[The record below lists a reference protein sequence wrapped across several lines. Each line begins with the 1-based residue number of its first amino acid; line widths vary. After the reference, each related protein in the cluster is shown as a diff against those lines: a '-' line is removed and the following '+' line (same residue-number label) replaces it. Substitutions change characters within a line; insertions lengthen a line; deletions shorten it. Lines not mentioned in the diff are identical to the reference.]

1 MTVSSTTTKNSY
13 SGNGST
19 TVFAYGFKVFD
30 EDDLT
35 VILRTDATGAE
46 AVQSITTNYTV
57 SGVGNTSGGNVTF
70 VTAPA
75 SGITVVIR
83 RASPLTQTTDYT
95 PNDPFPAASHEDALD
110 NLTFIAQQQQEELD
124 RAIKLSRTN
133 TMTSTEFTVGATD
146 RANKVLAFD
155 SSGEISVTQELG
167 TFKGNSATTTTA
179 AFVQRDIVKSTT
191 TAQLNNIYICVADS
205 AIGDLLTDTNHWAL
219 LVDAVSAATSA
230 TAAAASA
237 AAASTSETNAAASA
251 TAAAASEAGVAADAA
266 AAETAKLAAQA
277 AQTAAETA
285 ETNAETAETNAE
297 TAETNAAASQVAA
310 ASSASSASSS
320 ASTATTK
327 AAEASTSATNAA
339 TSATTATTQAST
351 ATTKASEAATSATN
365 AATSE
370 SNASTSETN
379 AAASAAAAAASFDAF
394 DDIYLGAKSSA
405 PTVDNDG
412 DALTAGDQYF
422 NTTNNTLF
430 VWNGSAWQSA
440 SPDVVGD
447 TTPQLGGDL
456 DTNGNDINF
465 GDNDKAIFG
474 AGSDL
479 QIYHTGANS
488 WVQDAGTGNLILAA
502 DNLTVNSS
510 DGTQYKAQF
519 ATNGAVTLYYGNA
532 PKIATTATGVDVTG
546 TVTATGLTVDSS
558 TGITVNGP
566 SSSDGKLNLVAYAGT
581 QNAEARI
588 LAARGATSGTDSRL
602 KFYTNNGTSLVQR
615 VDIDDTGDISFYDS
629 TGVSQGLFWQASTQ
643 RLGLGTTTP
652 AGLMEVKVAS
662 GQYGATQGYRLVTAD
677 GGGYAV
683 YPTSAVANPTFL
695 HNVNSGESQ
704 AFGEGGVAH
713 MTITSGGSVGIGT
726 AVPSEEL
733 TISKSDDARVS
744 ITSSSTSKA
753 SMTGLIEFDG
763 SDGRHGYIG
772 AVSGDMTINTDGGY
786 PIKFQTTGT
795 ERLRILS
802 DGSVQF
808 KPDGTTVDMTLDA
821 SGNLFIAKTSDT
833 STGVGITLGAAGYIR
848 AVRNETIGVWNR
860 QGSDGTVFLF
870 ARSDSGVGS
879 IDVTTSGT
887 TYNTTSDIRLKQDI
901 EPLEATD
908 KLMAMNPV
916 SYSWKVDPDGPRS
929 MGFIAQEM
937 QEVMPEAVS
946 TGDDDDAMMSM
957 DYGRITPIL
966 VSALQDAHRKI
977 EDLESRIAALEAN

>member
-35 VILRTDATGAE
+35 VILRTDATGTE
-46 AVQSITTNYTV
+46 TVQSITTNYTV
-57 SGVGNTSGGNVTF
+57 SGVGNASGGNVTF

-155 SSGEISVTQELG
+155 SSGEISVTQEIG
-167 TFKGNSATTTTA
+167 TFQGNWAASTAYAERDLVKDTSTNNIFIVNSAHTSSGSQPLTTNA
-179 AFVQRDIVKSTT
+179 
-191 TAQLNNIYICVADS
+191 NS
-205 AIGDLLTDTNHWAL
+205 AKYDLI
-219 LVDAVSAATSA
+219 VDAAAAATSASAAATSA
-230 TAAAASA
+230 TAAAASE

-327 AAEASTSATNAA
+327 AAEASTSAT
-339 TSATTATTQAST
+339 TATTQAST

-430 VWNGSAWQSA
+430 VWNGSAWQAA
-440 SPDVVGD
+440 SPDLVGD
-447 TTPQLGGDL
+447 TSPQLGGDL

-479 QIYHTGANS
+479 QIYHNPAQGS
-488 WVQDAGTGNLILAA
+488 FIEDAGAGNLILKGTSVVI
-502 DNLTVNSS
+502 DDSS
-510 DGTQYKAQF
+510 GARMATFVDG
-519 ATNGAVTLYYGNA
+519 GAVTLNHGSDA
-532 PKIATTATGVDVTG
+532 SARLATTATGVDVTG
-546 TVTATGLTVDSS
+546 TVTADGLTVDGNGTATITTSLQNPLRLTSS
-558 TGITVNGP
+558 TG
-566 SSSDGKLNLVAYAGT
+566 Y
-581 QNAEARI
+581 
-588 LAARGATSGTDSRL
+588 SRL
-602 KFYTNNGTSLVQR
+602 QLDNSADLDAYSGVA
-615 VDIDDTGDISFYDS
+615 S
-629 TGVSQGLFWQASTQ
+629 TGQALFFETA
-643 RLGLGTTTP
+643 
-652 AGLMEVKVAS
+652 
-662 GQYGATQGYRLVTAD
+662 ATER
-677 GGGYAV
+677 
-683 YPTSAVANPTFL
+683 
-695 HNVNSGESQ
+695 
-704 AFGEGGVAH
+704 
-713 MTITSGGSVGIGT
+713 MRITSGGNVGIGT
-726 AVPSEEL
+726 SSPSRKLEL
-733 TISKSDDARVS
+733 NNGGTGALVTFTDGVATNFTLKTDGSSVGTFGTEAGGTQLAFMVANSEKMRIDNSGNVLVGKTAPNVASVGFEAKSDGAHF
-744 ITSSSTSKA
+744 
-753 SMTGLIEFDG
+753 MTRDG
-763 SDGRHGYIG
+763 GEPLKINRKTSDGNVI
-772 AVSGDMTINTDGGY
+772 AFA
-786 PIKFQTTGT
+786 K
-795 ERLRILS
+795 
-802 DGSVQF
+802 
-808 KPDGTTVDMTLDA
+808 DGTTVGSIGTVSSNLAIGTDDTGFYFNAAAERILPMNLSTFALRDAAIDLGATNGRWKDIYATNATIQTSDANEKQQIAALTDAEITAAKSISALFKTFKWNSAVEAKGDAARTHTGVIAQDVQAAMTAAGLDA
-821 SGNLFIAKTSDT
+821 GDYAFFISSTWWETQTEVPAVEAVDAVLDEDGNVVTEAVEAVAAYTRTDTYDTAEEAPEGATERTRLGVRYPELLAFI
-833 STGVGITLGAAGYIR
+833 GAATEQRLSSI
-848 AVRNETIGVWNR
+848 ET
-860 QGSDGTVFLF
+860 
-870 ARSDSGVGS
+870 
-879 IDVTTSGT
+879 
-887 TYNTTSDIRLKQDI
+887 RL
-901 EPLEATD
+901 
-908 KLMAMNPV
+908 
-916 SYSWKVDPDGPRS
+916 
-929 MGFIAQEM
+929 
-937 QEVMPEAVS
+937 
-946 TGDDDDAMMSM
+946 
-957 DYGRITPIL
+957 
-966 VSALQDAHRKI
+966 
-977 EDLESRIAALEAN
+977 AALEAN